1 MRAIVV
7 AIALIGLGSCATYSN
22 EDARQ
27 AGPEATPIATSAL
40 VGEEEIRPSCEEE
53 WPDDWAMIAGCVER
67 QTRGFQAVRRLLE
80 QHDIRDGDTT
90 PEAQIFSN
98 CSREWRNH
106 LGQPDWAMIAGCVER
121 QTRGF
126 QAVRRLLE
134 QHDIRDGDTT
144 PEAQIFGDCSREWR
158 NRHGQPDW
166 AMIAGC
172 VERQLAGYRR
182 LNPKE

>member
-1 MRAIVV
+1 MRATVI
-7 AIALIGLGSCATYSN
+7 AIALTGLASCATYSN

-27 AGPEATPIATSAL
+27 AAPEAKPIATSAL

-90 PEAQIFSN
+90 PEVQIFGN

-106 LGQPDWAMIAGCVER
+106 LGLLPR
-121 QTRGF
+121 PTNRPGF
-126 QAVRRLLE
+126 
-134 QHDIRDGDTT
+134 
-144 PEAQIFGDCSREWR
+144 FGR
-158 NRHGQPDW
+158 
-166 AMIAGC
+166 AK
-172 VERQLAGYRR
+172 LAGQGRGMRHAVAAHHRWRVGQVMSYKAR
-182 LNPKE
+182 NI